1 MIYITIK
8 KKMINKTDLMV
19 FLIRQKSVCH
29 DIKMPIIIHFLSSF
43 IRLNQWIKTADMKTA
58 SKNIQY

>member
-1 MIYITIK
+1 
-8 KKMINKTDLMV
+8 MINKTDLMV

-29 DIKMPIIIHFLSSF
+29 DKKMPIIIHFLSSF

-58 SKNIQY
+58 CKTYNIS